1 MSQPP
6 GPVIVVDDDDAV
18 RNSLKFALELEGLSV
33 HLFKD
38 GTELLAA
45 TDLAQG
51 GCFVIDYNMPGMTGI
66 ELVEKLRQRR
76 IDRPAILIT
85 SRVSDDLC
93 DRAARSGFRVIL
105 EKPLHDSELLDSIHA
120 ALAHPEV
127 LVSDPKGHTS
137 DKRIRFPTPNDAH
150 IEK

>member
-38 GTELLAA
+38 GTELLGA

-120 ALAHPEV
+120 ALAQPEV
-127 LVSDPKGHTS
+127 LVSAPKGHTS
-137 DKRIRFPTPNDAH
+137 DKRILFPTPHDAH